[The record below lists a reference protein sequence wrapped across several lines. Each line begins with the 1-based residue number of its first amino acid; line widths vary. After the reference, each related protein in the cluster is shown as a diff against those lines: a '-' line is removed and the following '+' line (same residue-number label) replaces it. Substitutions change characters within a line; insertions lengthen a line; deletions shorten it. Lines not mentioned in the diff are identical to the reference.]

1 MCCEAFWSK
10 GAWSQVRSGDFSR
23 FWGKEQ
29 IGEMDPIT
37 LLALALAGGLVQVAA
52 KLLEKGFVEPALEP
66 ATERLKKWLQ
76 RGYRRAERDQ
86 AL

>member
-1 MCCEAFWSK
+1 
-10 GAWSQVRSGDFSR
+10 
-23 FWGKEQ
+23 
-29 IGEMDPIT
+29 MDPIT